1 MESLQSHRVE
11 MISIAVALVAI
22 GAGTAFYFYITK
34 KPKGIFFCILVSG
47 FLLYL
52 LIVYKV

>member
-34 KPKGIFFCILVSG
+34 KP
-47 FLLYL
+47 
-52 LIVYKV
+52 

>member
-34 KPKGIFFCILVSG
+34 KPKGIIFF
-47 FLLYL
+47 LYFIIWVFVIFADCL
-52 LIVYKV
+52 